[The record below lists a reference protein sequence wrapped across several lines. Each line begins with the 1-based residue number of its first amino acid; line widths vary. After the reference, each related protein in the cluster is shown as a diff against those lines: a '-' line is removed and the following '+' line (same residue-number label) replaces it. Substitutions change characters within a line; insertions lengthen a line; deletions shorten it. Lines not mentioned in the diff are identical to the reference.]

1 MVDKYTVCYDK
12 ELAENCIYGS
22 DFVREILGIQNNHT
36 DIFVKSREYPI
47 SNKKLEGF
55 IRLNEER
62 DYYQQNPVKFFE
74 DFFRIQMLD
83 SQAYLMQSAWPTK
96 NVVVCASRAW
106 GKSIWISWFV
116 MGKQMLSSVPWNC
129 YVASGSAE
137 QSATTFRKLEDVAN
151 DRISSL
157 RGSTGRLFKNEVV
170 INAANGD
177 GFSHNPSGFT
187 YKIYNDSFTK
197 TLSSNVDKSR
207 GARSDCVVFDECGFL
222 DGNLIEVYK
231 AFCAVDNS
239 FATGFDENGNSIDMV
254 RLMAIPQSPPKQLI
268 YVSSASSVDT
278 EFYKIY
284 RDYSKQMIAGDPDYF
299 VANIDCELAMRPTIH
314 NVPTVSALTRDMI
327 DATMR
332 TNPIKGRR
340 EYYCEFSEDAGA
352 DAIIKRGVITRNEE
366 TRVPL
371 LYNDTGDKK
380 FILAYD
386 PARSMDNS
394 VITVIEVYNVEQVDG
409 SIDTRGRIVNC
420 VNLMD
425 VGKKTKTPMQ
435 TPDQIRYLKQ
445 MILDYNGGADGYG
458 NIIAVYIDAGSGGG
472 GVNIADYLMSD
483 WETADGIVHRGLI
496 DKEYSAEYVSRFPN
510 AVDKVKLLSPS
521 AYKSVIYESLIEMLN
536 QDKISFTS
544 SYDNKGY
551 LTLFDIDEETLAKK
565 QEEIS
570 EKLKKK
576 NLNQK
581 QFEEKMA
588 EELAKIQSVNTRIQK
603 LTWQEEL
610 ALANIDALKEE
621 VVNIVRKKRD
631 SGRDS
636 FDLTPEKAR
645 ILHDDRSYTLAM
657 ASYGL
662 AQERRKL
669 LLNKKPKTDPKTL
682 AKQLTIRR
690 GSYGGKKI

>member
-1 MVDKYTVCYDK
+1 MNSYTVCYDK
-12 ELAENCIYGS
+12 DLAEKCIYGS
-22 DFVREILGIQNNHT
+22 DFVKDILSSHP
-36 DIFVKSREYPI
+36 DIYLRQKDYSI

-74 DFFRIQMLD
+74 DFFRIQLLD

-106 GKSIWISWFV
+106 GKSLWVVWFI
-116 MGKQMLSSVPWNC
+116 MAKQMLSSEPWNC
-129 YVASGSAE
+129 YIASGSSE

-151 DRISSL
+151 DRITSL

-170 INAANGD
+170 VNAASGD
-177 GFSHNPSGFT
+177 GFSHNPSGFM
-187 YKIYNDSFTK
+187 YKVYNDSFTR
-197 TLSSNVDKSR
+197 TLSSNVDR
-207 GARSDCVVFDECGFL
+207 GRGFRSDCVVFDECGFL

-239 FATGFDENGNSIDMV
+239 FATGFDENGNSIDII
-254 RLMAIPQSPPKQLI
+254 RLMAMPQSPPKQLI
-268 YVSSASSVDT
+268 YISSASSVDT

-327 DATMR
+327 EATMR

-371 LYNDTGDKK
+371 LYNDTGEKR

-394 VITVIEVYNVEQVDG
+394 VIGVMELYEVELVDG
-409 SIDTRGRIVNC
+409 SKDLRGRIVNC
-420 VNLMD
+420 ANLMD
-425 VGKKTKTPMQ
+425 VGKKLKTPMQ
-435 TPDQIRYLKQ
+435 TPDQVRYLKK
-445 MILDYNGGADGYG
+445 MILDYNAGIDGYG
-458 NIIAVYIDAGSGGG
+458 NIVGIYIDAGSGGG
-472 GVNIADYLMSD
+472 GVNIADYLMQD

-496 DKEYSAEYVSRFPN
+496 DREYSSDYVSKFPN
-510 AVDKVKLLSPS
+510 AVDRIKLLSPT
-521 AYKSVIYESLIEMLN
+521 AYKSIIYESLIEMMN
-536 QDKISFTS
+536 QDKISFTAA
-544 SYDNKGY
+544 YDNKGY
-551 LTLFDIDEETLAKK
+551 LTLFDIDEEALAEERKK
-565 QEEIS
+565 ITERLQ
-570 EKLKKK
+570 KKK
-576 NLNQK
+576 LNQH
-581 QFEEKMA
+581 QFEEKLN
-588 EELAKIQSVNTRIQK
+588 EELMKVQSVNTRLQK
-603 LTWQEEL
+603 LSWQEEL
-610 ALANIDALKEE
+610 ALANIDAMKEE
-621 VVNIVRKKRD
+621 AVNMVRKKRD

-636 FDLTPEKAR
+636 FELTPERAR
-645 ILHDDRSYTLAM
+645 ILHDDRAYVLAM
-657 ASYGL
+657 LAYGL

-669 LLNKKPKTDPKTL
+669 ILNKKPKQDSKSL
-682 AKQLTIRR
+682 VSQLTIRR
-690 GSYGGKKI
+690 GSYGGKTI

>member
-1 MVDKYTVCYDK
+1 MMDNYKVCYDSQ
-12 ELAENCIYGS
+12 LAEQCIYGS
-22 DFVREILGIQNNHT
+22 DFVKEILGIQDNYSS
-36 DIFVKSREYPI
+36 VYVPKREYPI

-62 DYYQQNPVKFFE
+62 NYYQQNPVKFFE
-74 DFFRIQMLD
+74 DFFRIQLLD

-96 NVVVCASRAW
+96 NVIICASRAW

-116 MGKQMLSSVPWNC
+116 MGKQMLSSDPWNC
-129 YVASGSAE
+129 YIASGSSQ

-157 RGSTGRLFKNEVV
+157 RGSTGKLFKNEVV
-170 INAANGD
+170 INAAAGD
-177 GFSHNPSGFT
+177 GFSHNPAGFE
-187 YKIYNDSFTK
+187 YKIYNDSFTR
-197 TLSSNVDKSR
+197 TLSSNVDRAR

-231 AFCAVDNS
+231 AFCAVDNA

-254 RLMAIPQSPPKQLI
+254 RLMAIPKSPPKQLI

-278 EFYKIY
+278 EFYKLY

-327 DATMR
+327 EATMR

-371 LYNDTGDKK
+371 LYNDTGDKR

-394 VITVIEVYNVEQVDG
+394 VIGVMELYTVKLIDG
-409 SIDTRGRIVNC
+409 SDDLRGRIVNC
-420 VNLMD
+420 ANLLD
-425 VGKKTKTPMQ
+425 VGKKLKTPMQ

-445 MILDYNGGADGYG
+445 MILDYNAGIDAYG
-458 NIIAVYIDAGSGGG
+458 NISNIYIDAGSGGG
-472 GVNIADYLMSD
+472 GVNIADYLMQD

-496 DKEYSAEYVSRFPN
+496 DREYSADYVSRFPN
-510 AVDKVKLLSPS
+510 AVDKVRLLSPT
-521 AYKSVIYESLIEMLN
+521 AYKSVIYESLIEMMN
-536 QDKISFTS
+536 QDKISFTAA
-544 SYDNKGY
+544 YDNKGY
-551 LTLFDIDEETLAKK
+551 LTLFDIDEETLKK
-565 QEEIS
+565 ER
-570 EKLKKK
+570 EKITERLQKKK
-576 NLNQK
+576 LNQK
-581 QFEEKMA
+581 EFEEKLE
-588 EELAKIQSVNTRIQK
+588 EELDKVQSVNTRIQK
-603 LTWQEEL
+603 LSWQEEL
-610 ALANIDALKEE
+610 ALANIDAMKEE
-621 VVNIVRKKRD
+621 V
-631 SGRDS
+631 
-636 FDLTPEKAR
+636 DLRLRFGVTQ
-645 ILHDDRSYTLAM
+645 I
-657 ASYGL
+657 
-662 AQERRKL
+662 
-669 LLNKKPKTDPKTL
+669 
-682 AKQLTIRR
+682 
-690 GSYGGKKI
+690 

>member
-1 MVDKYTVCYDK
+1 MNNYNVCYDDK
-12 ELAENCIYGS
+12 IANQCIYGS
-22 DFVREILGIQNNHT
+22 DFVKEILGIENHHN
-36 DIFVKSREYPI
+36 DIFAPQREYPI

-62 DYYQQNPVKFFE
+62 NYYQQNPVKFYE
-74 DFFRIQMLD
+74 DFFRIQLLD

-106 GKSIWISWFV
+106 GKSLWIVLFI
-116 MGKQMLSSVPWNC
+116 MGKQMLSSEPWNC
-129 YVASGSAE
+129 YIASGSSQ

-157 RGSTGRLFKNEVV
+157 RGSTGKIFKNEVV
-170 INAANGD
+170 VNAAAGD
-177 GFSHNPSGFT
+177 GFSHNPSGFE
-187 YKIYNDSFTK
+187 YKVYNDAFTR
-197 TLSSNVDKSR
+197 TLSSNVDRAR

-231 AFCAVDNS
+231 AFCAVDNT

-254 RLMAIPQSPPKQLI
+254 RLMAMPQSPPKQLI

-327 DATMR
+327 EATMR

-371 LYNDTGDKK
+371 LYNDTGEKR

-394 VITVIEVYNVEQVDG
+394 VIGVMEVYPVTLVDG
-409 SIDTRGRIVNC
+409 SIDLRGRIVNC
-420 VNLMD
+420 VNLVD
-425 VGKKTKTPMQ
+425 VGKKLKTPMQ

-445 MILDYNGGADGYG
+445 MILDYNAGIDGYG
-458 NIIAVYIDAGSGGG
+458 NIINVYIDAGAGGG
-472 GVNIADYLMSD
+472 GVNVADYLMQD

-496 DKEYSAEYVSRFPN
+496 DHEYSADYVSRFPN
-510 AVDKVKLLSPS
+510 AVNKIRLLSPS
-521 AYKSVIYESLIEMLN
+521 AYKSVIYESLIEMMN

-544 SYDNKGY
+544 AYDNKGF
-551 LTLFDIDEETLAKK
+551 LTLFDIDEKTLA
-565 QEEIS
+565 EEREKIS
-570 EKLKKK
+570 ERLKKK
-576 NLNQK
+576 KLNQK
-581 QFEEKMA
+581 DFEEKLA
-588 EELAKIQSVNTRIQK
+588 EELDKVQSVNTRIQK

-610 ALANIDALKEE
+610 ALANIDAMKEE
-621 VVNIVRKKRD
+621 VVNMVRKKRE

-636 FDLTPEKAR
+636 FELTPEKAR
-645 ILHDDRSYTLAM
+645 ILHDDRSYVLAM
-657 ASYGL
+657 MAYGL

-669 LLNKKPKTDPKTL
+669 ILNRKPKTDAKTL
-682 AKQLTIRR
+682 ASQLTIRR
-690 GSYGGKKI
+690 GSYGGKII

>member
-1 MVDKYTVCYDK
+1 MDNYKVCYSK
-12 ELAENCIYGS
+12 EIADQCIYGS
-22 DFVREILGIQNNHT
+22 DFVRDILGIQNHHD
-36 DIFVKSREYPI
+36 DIFVPHRDYPI

-55 IRLNEER
+55 LRLSEER
-62 DYYQQNPVKFFE
+62 DYYQKNPVKFYE
-74 DFFRIQMLD
+74 DFFRIQLLD
-83 SQAYLMQSAWPTK
+83 SQAYLMQAAWPTK

-106 GKSIWISWFV
+106 GKSLWIVLFA
-116 MGKQMLSSVPWNC
+116 MGKQMLSSDPWNC
-129 YVASGSAE
+129 YIASGSSQ

-157 RGSTGRLFKNEVV
+157 RGSTGKLFKNEVV
-170 INAANGD
+170 QNAAAGD
-177 GFSHNPSGFT
+177 GFSHNPSGFE
-187 YKIYNDSFTK
+187 YKIYNDSFTR
-197 TLSSNVDKSR
+197 TLSSNVDRAR
-207 GARSDCVVFDECGFL
+207 GARSDCVIFDECGFL

-254 RLMAIPQSPPKQLI
+254 RLMAMPQSPPKQLV

-278 EFYKIY
+278 EFYKLY

-314 NVPTVSALTRDMI
+314 NVPTVSALTKDMI
-327 DATMR
+327 EATMR

-371 LYNDTGDKK
+371 LYNDTGEKR

-394 VITVIEVYNVEQVDG
+394 VIGVMELYPVELIDG
-409 SIDTRGRIVNC
+409 SVDLRGRIVNC
-420 VNLMD
+420 ANLMD
-425 VGKKTKTPMQ
+425 VGKKLKTPMQ

-445 MILDYNGGADGYG
+445 MILDYNAGIDAYG
-458 NIIAVYIDAGSGGG
+458 NIVNIYIDAGSGGG
-472 GVNIADYLMSD
+472 GVNIADYLMQD

-496 DKEYSAEYVSRFPN
+496 DREYSADYVPRFPN
-510 AVDKVKLLSPS
+510 AVDKVKLLSPT
-521 AYKSVIYESLIEMLN
+521 AYKSVIYESLIEMMN
-536 QDKISFTS
+536 QNKISFTAA
-544 SYDNKGY
+544 YDNKGY
-551 LTLFDIDEETLAKK
+551 LTLFDIDEETLAKEREK
-565 QEEIS
+565 IV

-576 NLNQK
+576 KLNQK
-581 QFEEKMA
+581 DFEDQLA
-588 EELAKIQSVNTRIQK
+588 EELEKVQSVRTRIQK

-610 ALANIDALKEE
+610 ALANIDATKEE

-645 ILHDDRSYTLAM
+645 ILHDDRA
-657 ASYGL
+657 
-662 AQERRKL
+662 
-669 LLNKKPKTDPKTL
+669 LN
-682 AKQLTIRR
+682 ACARAA
-690 GSYGGKKI
+690 

>member
-1 MVDKYTVCYDK
+1 MDNYRVCYND
-12 ELAENCIYGS
+12 AIANQCIYGS
-22 DFVREILGIQNNHT
+22 DFVREILGIENQYNNVYVPHR
-36 DIFVKSREYPI
+36 DYPI

-62 DYYQQNPVKFFE
+62 DYYQQNPVKFYE
-74 DFFRIQMLD
+74 DFFRIQLLD

-106 GKSIWISWFV
+106 GKSLWIVLFT
-116 MGKQMLSSVPWNC
+116 MGKQMLSSEPWNC
-129 YVASGSAE
+129 YIASGSSQ

-157 RGSTGRLFKNEVV
+157 RGSTGKIFKNEVV
-170 INAANGD
+170 ISAAAGD
-177 GFSHNPSGFT
+177 GFSHNPAGFE
-187 YKIYNDSFTK
+187 YKIYNDSFTR
-197 TLSSNVDKSR
+197 TLSSNVDRAR

-254 RLMAIPQSPPKQLI
+254 RLMAMPQSPPKQLI

-327 DATMR
+327 EATMR

-371 LYNDTGDKK
+371 LYNDTGDKQ

-394 VITVIEVYNVEQVDG
+394 VIGVMELYTVKMVDG
-409 SIDTRGRIVNC
+409 SEDLRGRIVNC
-420 VNLMD
+420 ANLMD
-425 VGKKTKTPMQ
+425 VGKKLKTPMQ

-445 MILDYNGGADGYG
+445 MILDYNAGADAYG
-458 NIIAVYIDAGSGGG
+458 NICDIYIDAGSGGG
-472 GVNIADYLMSD
+472 GVNIADYLMHD

-496 DKEYSAEYVSRFPN
+496 DREYSADYVPRFPN
-510 AVDKVKLLSPS
+510 AVDKIKLLSPS
-521 AYKSVIYESLIEMLN
+521 GYKSIIYESLIEMMN

-544 SYDNKGY
+544 AYDNKGY
-551 LTLFDIDEETLAKK
+551 LTLFDIDEETLRIEREK
-565 QEEIS
+565 IT
-570 EKLKKK
+570 EKLQKK
-576 NLNQK
+576 NLNQRD
-581 QFEEKMA
+581 FEAKLA
-588 EELAKIQSVNTRIQK
+588 EELDKVQAVNTRIQK
-603 LTWQEEL
+603 LSWQEEL
-610 ALANIDALKEE
+610 ALANIDAMKEE
-621 VVNIVRKKRD
+621 VVNIVRKKRE

-645 ILHDDRSYTLAM
+645 ILHDDRAYVLALL
-657 ASYGL
+657 AYGL
-662 AQERRKL
+662 SQERRKMI
-669 LLNKKPKTDPKTL
+669 LNRPKKTDVNSL
-682 AKQLTIRR
+682 VSQLTIRR
-690 GSYGGKKI
+690 GSYGGKII

>member
-1 MVDKYTVCYDK
+1 MDNYRVCYND
-12 ELAENCIYGS
+12 AIANQCIYGS
-22 DFVREILGIQNNHT
+22 DFVREILGIENHYNNVYVPHR
-36 DIFVKSREYPI
+36 DYPI

-62 DYYQQNPVKFFE
+62 DYYQQNPVKFYE
-74 DFFRIQMLD
+74 DFFRIQLLD
-83 SQAYLMQSAWPTK
+83 SQAYLMQAAWPTK

-106 GKSIWISWFV
+106 GKSLWIVLFT
-116 MGKQMLSSVPWNC
+116 MGKQMLSSEPWNC
-129 YVASGSAE
+129 YIASGSSQ

-157 RGSTGRLFKNEVV
+157 RGSTGKIFKNEVV
-170 INAANGD
+170 INAAAGD
-177 GFSHNPSGFT
+177 GFSHNPAGFE
-187 YKIYNDSFTK
+187 YKIYNDSFTR
-197 TLSSNVDKSR
+197 TLSSNVDRAR

-254 RLMAIPQSPPKQLI
+254 RLMAMPQSPPKQLI

-284 RDYSKQMIAGDPDYF
+284 RDYSRQMIAGDPDYF

-327 DATMR
+327 EATMR

-371 LYNDTGDKK
+371 LYNDTGDKQ

-394 VITVIEVYNVEQVDG
+394 VIGVMELYTVKMVDG
-409 SIDTRGRIVNC
+409 SEDLRGRIVNC
-420 VNLMD
+420 ANLMD
-425 VGKKTKTPMQ
+425 VGKKLKTPMQ

-445 MILDYNGGADGYG
+445 MILDYNAGADAYG
-458 NIIAVYIDAGSGGG
+458 NICDIYIDAGSGGG
-472 GVNIADYLMSD
+472 GVNIADYLMHD

-496 DKEYSAEYVSRFPN
+496 DREYSADYVPRFPN
-510 AVDKVKLLSPS
+510 AVDKIKLLSPS
-521 AYKSVIYESLIEMLN
+521 GYKSIIYESLIEMMN

-544 SYDNKGY
+544 AYDNKGY
-551 LTLFDIDEETLAKK
+551 LTLFDIDEETLRIEREK
-565 QEEIS
+565 IT
-570 EKLKKK
+570 EKLQKK
-576 NLNQK
+576 NLNQRD
-581 QFEEKMA
+581 FEAKLA
-588 EELAKIQSVNTRIQK
+588 EELDKVQAVNTRIQK
-603 LTWQEEL
+603 LSWQEEL
-610 ALANIDALKEE
+610 ALANIDAMKEE
-621 VVNIVRKKRD
+621 VVNIVRKKRE

-645 ILHDDRSYTLAM
+645 ILHDDRAYVLALL
-657 ASYGL
+657 AYGL
-662 AQERRKL
+662 SQERRKMI
-669 LLNKKPKTDPKTL
+669 LNRPKKTDVNSL
-682 AKQLTIRR
+682 VSQLTIRR
-690 GSYGGKKI
+690 GSYGGKII

>member
-1 MVDKYTVCYDK
+1 MDSYKVVYSDEIANK
-12 ELAENCIYGS
+12 CIYGG
-22 DFVREILGIQNNHT
+22 DFVKEILGIENGYNDVYVPHR
-36 DIFVKSREYPI
+36 DYPI

-62 DYYQQNPVKFFE
+62 DYYQKNPVKFYE
-74 DFFRIQMLD
+74 DFFRIQLLD

-106 GKSIWISWFV
+106 GKSLWIVLFA
-116 MGKQMLSSVPWNC
+116 MGKQMLSSDPWNC
-129 YVASGSAE
+129 YIASGSSQ

-151 DRISSL
+151 DRIASL

-170 INAANGD
+170 VNAAAGD
-177 GFSHNPSGFT
+177 GFSHNPSGFE
-187 YKIYNDSFTK
+187 YKIYNDSFTR
-197 TLSSNVDKSR
+197 TLSSNVDRAR
-207 GARSDCVVFDECGFL
+207 GARADCVFFDECGFL

-231 AFCAVDNS
+231 AFCAVDNA

-254 RLMAIPQSPPKQLI
+254 RLMAMPQTPPKQLI

-278 EFYKIY
+278 EFYKLY

-314 NVPTVSALTRDMI
+314 NIPTVSALTRDMI
-327 DATMR
+327 EATMR
-332 TNPIKGRR
+332 TNPLKGRR

-371 LYNDTGDKK
+371 LFNDTGDKK

-394 VITVIEVYNVEQVDG
+394 VIGVMELYTVKQTDG
-409 SIDTRGRIVNC
+409 SDDLRGRIVNC
-420 VNLMD
+420 ANLMD
-425 VGKKTKTPMQ
+425 VGKKLKTPMQ

-445 MILDYNGGADGYG
+445 MILDYNAGMDAYG
-458 NIIAVYIDAGSGGG
+458 NICNIYIDAGSGGG
-472 GVNIADYLMSD
+472 GVNIADYLMQD
-483 WETADGIVHRGLI
+483 WESVDGIVHRGLI
-496 DKEYSAEYVSRFPN
+496 DREYSSDYVPRFPN
-510 AVDKVKLLSPS
+510 AVDKIRLLSPS
-521 AYKSVIYESLIEMLN
+521 SYKSVIYESLIEMMN
-536 QDKISFTS
+536 QNKISFTS
-544 SYDNKGY
+544 AYDNKGY
-551 LTLFDIDEETLAKK
+551 LTLFDIDEETLRK
-565 QEEIS
+565 ER
-570 EKLKKK
+570 EKITERLQKKK
-576 NLNQK
+576 LNQ
-581 QFEEKMA
+581 QEFEQKLA
-588 EELAKIQSVNTRIQK
+588 EELDKVQSVNTRIQK

-610 ALANIDALKEE
+610 ALANIDAMKEE

-645 ILHDDRSYTLAM
+645 ILHDDRAYVLALL
-657 ASYGL
+657 AYGL
-662 AQERRKL
+662 SQERRKMI
-669 LLNKKPKTDPKTL
+669 LNRPKKTD
-682 AKQLTIRR
+682 AKSLVSQRTIRR
-690 GSYGGKKI
+690 GSYGGKTI

>member
-1 MVDKYTVCYDK
+1 MEYKACY
-12 ELAENCIYGS
+12 EPTLAEKCVYGS
-22 DFVREILGIQNNHT
+22 DFVREILGVENGYSN
-36 DIFVKSREYPI
+36 IFLKPREYPI

-62 DYYQQNPVKFFE
+62 NYYQQNPVKFFE
-74 DFFRIQMLD
+74 DFFRTQLLD
-83 SQAYLMQSAWPTK
+83 SQAYLMQAAWPTK
-96 NVVVCASRAW
+96 NVVIVASRAF
-106 GKSIWISWFV
+106 GKSLWIAWFI
-116 MGKQMLSSVPWNC
+116 MAKQMLSSDPWNC
-129 YVASGSAE
+129 YIASGSAE

-157 RGSTGRLFKNEVV
+157 RGSTGKLFKNEVV
-170 INAANGD
+170 VNAANGD

-197 TLSSNVDKSR
+197 TLSSNVDRSR

-239 FATGFDENGNSIDMV
+239 FATGFDDNGNSIDMV
-254 RLMAIPQSPPKQLI
+254 RLMAMPQSLPKQLV

-327 DATMR
+327 EATMR

-352 DAIIKRGVITRNEE
+352 DAIIRRGVITRNEE

-371 LYNDTGDKK
+371 LYNDTGDKR

-394 VITVIEVYNVEQVDG
+394 VIGVMELYTVMQVDG
-409 SIDTRGRIVNC
+409 SLDLRGRIVNC
-420 VNLMD
+420 ANLMD
-425 VGKKTKTPMQ
+425 VGKKLKTPMQ
-435 TPDQIRYLKQ
+435 TPDQVRYLKQ
-445 MILDYNGGADGYG
+445 MILDYNAGADAYG
-458 NIIAVYIDAGSGGG
+458 NIANVYIDAGSGGG
-472 GVNIADYLMSD
+472 GVNIGDYLMQD
-483 WETADGIVHRGLI
+483 WETGDGIIHRGLI
-496 DKEYSAEYVSRFPN
+496 DKEYSSEYVGKFPN
-510 AVDKVKLLSPS
+510 AVDKIKLLSPS
-521 AYKSVIYESLIEMLN
+521 AYKPIIFESLIEMMN

-544 SYDNKGY
+544 EYDNKGY
-551 LTLFDIDEETLAKK
+551 LTIFDIDEDLLAK
-565 QEEIS
+565 ER
-570 EKLKKK
+570 EKIIESLQKKK
-576 NLNQK
+576 LNQK
-581 QFEEKMA
+581 QFEEQLEA
-588 EELAKIQSVNTRIQK
+588 ELDKVQSVNTKVQR

-610 ALANIDALKEE
+610 ALANIDAMKEE
-621 VVNIVRKKRD
+621 ITSIVRKKRD

-636 FDLTPEKAR
+636 FDLTPERAR
-645 ILHDDRSYTLAM
+645 ILHDDRAYVLAM
-657 ASYGL
+657 LGYGL

-669 LLNKKPKTDPKTL
+669 LLNKKPKTDTKTL
-682 AKQLTIRR
+682 AQKLTIRR
-690 GSYGGKKI
+690 GSYGGKII

>member
-1 MVDKYTVCYDK
+1 MIQPYTVYYND
-12 ELAENCIYGS
+12 ELANKCIYGS
-22 DFVREILGIQNNHT
+22 DFVKDILGVQNGYH
-36 DIFVKSREYPI
+36 DIYMRKQEYPI

-55 IRLNEER
+55 IRLDEER
-62 DYYQQNPVKFFE
+62 DYYQQNPIKFYE
-74 DFFRIQMLD
+74 DFFRIQLLD

-96 NVVVCASRAW
+96 NVLIVASRAW
-106 GKSIWISWFV
+106 GKSFWIGLFV
-116 MGKQMLSSVPWNC
+116 MGKQMLSSEPWNC
-129 YVASGSAE
+129 YIASGSSQ
-137 QSATTFRKLEDVAN
+137 QSATTFRKLEDIAN

-157 RGSTGRLFKNEVV
+157 RGSTGKLFKNEVV

-177 GFSHNPSGFT
+177 GFSHNPSGFE
-187 YKIYNDSFTK
+187 YRIYNDSFTR
-197 TLSSNVDKSR
+197 TLSSNVDRAR

-254 RLMAIPQSPPKQLI
+254 RLMAMPTTPPKQI
-268 YVSSASSVDT
+268 ISVSSASSVDT
-278 EFYKIY
+278 EFYKMY

-314 NVPTVSALTRDMI
+314 NIPTVSALTRDMI
-327 DATMR
+327 EATMR

-371 LYNDTGDKK
+371 LHNDDGRKQ

-394 VITVIEVYNVEQVDG
+394 VIGVMEIYPVKLIDG
-409 SIDTRGRIVNC
+409 STDLRGRIVNV

-425 VGKKTKTPMQ
+425 ISKKTKTPMQ
-435 TPDQIRYLKQ
+435 TPDQVRYLKQ
-445 MILDYNGGADGYG
+445 MVLDYNAGVDTYG
-458 NIIAVYIDAGSGGG
+458 NILGIYIDAGSGGG
-472 GVNIADYLMSD
+472 GVNIGDFLMQD

-496 DKEYSAEYVSRFPN
+496 DKEYSSEYVSRFPN
-510 AVDKVKLLSPS
+510 AVNKIRLLSPT
-521 AYKSVIYESLIEMLN
+521 AYKSVIYESMIEMLN
-536 QDKISFTS
+536 QNKVSFTA

-551 LTLFDIDEETLAKK
+551 LTIFDIDEETLRAEREKIEEKLRKK
-565 QEEIS
+565 KLNQEE
-570 EKLKKK
+570 
-576 NLNQK
+576 
-581 QFEEKMA
+581 FEEQMR
-588 EELAKIQSVNTRIQK
+588 EELDKVQSVNTRIQK
-603 LTWQEEL
+603 LNWQEEL
-610 ALANIDALKEE
+610 ALANIDAMKEE

-645 ILHDDRSYTLAM
+645 ILHDDRSYVLAM
-657 ASYGL
+657 LCYGL
-662 AQERRKL
+662 SQERRKL
-669 LLNKKPKTDPKTL
+669 ILNKKSHPDAKTL
-682 AKQLTIRR
+682 VQQLTIRR
-690 GSYGGKKI
+690 GSFSGKTI

>member
-1 MVDKYTVCYDK
+1 MNNYNVCYDK
-12 ELAENCIYGS
+12 DLAESCIYGS
-22 DFVREILGIQNNHT
+22 DFVKEILGLNNHNEV
-36 DIFVKSREYPI
+36 FVHHRDYPI

-62 DYYQQNPVKFFE
+62 DYYQQNPVKFFQ
-74 DFFRIQMLD
+74 DFFRIQLLD
-83 SQAYLMQSAWPTK
+83 SQAYIMQAAWPVK
-96 NVVVCASRAW
+96 NIVVCASRAW
-106 GKSIWISWFV
+106 GKSLWVVWFI
-116 MGKQMLSSVPWNC
+116 MAKQMLSSEPWNC
-129 YVASGSAE
+129 YIASGSSE

-151 DRISSL
+151 DRITSL
-157 RGSTGRLFKNEVV
+157 RGSTGKLFKNEVV
-170 INAANGD
+170 VNAASGD
-177 GFSHNPSGFT
+177 GFSHNPSGFM
-187 YKIYNDSFTK
+187 YKVYNDAFTR
-197 TLSSNVDKSR
+197 TLSSNVDR
-207 GARSDCVVFDECGFL
+207 GRGFRSDCVVFDECGFL

-239 FATGFDENGNSIDMV
+239 FATGFDENGNSIDIV
-254 RLMAIPQSPPKQLI
+254 RLMAMPQSPPKQLI
-268 YVSSASSVDT
+268 YISSASSVDT

-327 DATMR
+327 EATMR

-366 TRVPL
+366 TRPPL

-394 VITVIEVYNVEQVDG
+394 VIGVLEVYPVTLVDG
-409 SIDTRGRIVNC
+409 STDLRGRIVNC
-420 VNLMD
+420 ANLMD
-425 VGKKTKTPMQ
+425 VGKKMKTPMQ
-435 TPDQIRYLKQ
+435 TPDQVRYLKQ
-445 MILDYNGGADGYG
+445 MILDYNAGIDAYG
-458 NIIAVYIDAGSGGG
+458 NILGVYIDAGSGGG
-472 GVNIADYLMSD
+472 GVNIADYLMQD
-483 WETADGIVHRGLI
+483 WETADGIIHRGLI
-496 DKEYSAEYVSRFPN
+496 DREYSSDYVSKFPN
-510 AVDKVKLLSPS
+510 AVDKVRLLSPT
-521 AYKSVIYESLIEMLN
+521 AYKSVIYESLIEMMN

-544 SYDNKGY
+544 PYDNKGF
-551 LTLFDIDEETLAKK
+551 LTLFDIDEETLAKEREK
-565 QEEIS
+565 IV

-576 NLNQK
+576 KLNQK
-581 QFEEKMA
+581 DFEDQLA
-588 EELAKIQSVNTRIQK
+588 EELEKVQSVRTRIQK

-610 ALANIDALKEE
+610 ALANIDATKEE

-645 ILHDDRSYTLAM
+645 ILHDDRA
-657 ASYGL
+657 
-662 AQERRKL
+662 
-669 LLNKKPKTDPKTL
+669 LN
-682 AKQLTIRR
+682 ACARAA
-690 GSYGGKKI
+690 

>member
-1 MVDKYTVCYDK
+1 MDNYRVCYDAQ
-12 ELAENCIYGS
+12 LAEQCIYGS
-22 DFVREILGIQNNHT
+22 DFVREILGIQDNYSSV
-36 DIFVKSREYPI
+36 FVQSRDYPI

-62 DYYQQNPVKFFE
+62 NYYQQNPVKFFE
-74 DFFRIQMLD
+74 DFFRIQLLD

-96 NVVVCASRAW
+96 NVIICASRAW

-116 MGKQMLSSVPWNC
+116 MGKQMLSSDPWNC
-129 YVASGSAE
+129 YIASGSSQ

-157 RGSTGRLFKNEVV
+157 RGSTGKIFKNEVV
-170 INAANGD
+170 VNAAAGD
-177 GFSHNPSGFT
+177 GFSHNPAGFE
-187 YKIYNDSFTK
+187 YKMYNDSFTR
-197 TLSSNVDKSR
+197 TLSSNVDRAR
-207 GARSDCVVFDECGFL
+207 GARADCVVFDECGFL

-231 AFCAVDNS
+231 AFCAVDNA

-254 RLMAIPQSPPKQLI
+254 RLMAVPQSPPKQLV

-278 EFYKIY
+278 EFYKLY

-327 DATMR
+327 EATMR
-332 TNPIKGRR
+332 TNPVKGRR

-371 LYNDTGDKK
+371 LYNDTGDKR

-394 VITVIEVYNVEQVDG
+394 VIGVMELYTVKQVDG
-409 SIDTRGRIVNC
+409 SEDLRGRIVNC
-420 VNLMD
+420 VNLLD
-425 VGKKTKTPMQ
+425 VGKKLKTPMQ

-445 MILDYNGGADGYG
+445 MILDYNAGMDAYG
-458 NIIAVYIDAGSGGG
+458 NISDVFIDAGSGGG

-483 WETADGIVHRGLI
+483 WETADGIIHRGLI
-496 DKEYSAEYVSRFPN
+496 DKEYSSEYISRFPN
-510 AVDKVKLLSPS
+510 AVDKVKLLSPT
-521 AYKSVIYESLIEMLN
+521 AYKSVIYESLIEMMN
-536 QDKISFTS
+536 QDKISFTAA
-544 SYDNKGY
+544 YDNKGY
-551 LTLFDIDEETLAKK
+551 LTLFDIDEETLKK
-565 QEEIS
+565 EREKIT
-570 EKLKKK
+570 EKLQKKK
-576 NLNQK
+576 LNQRE
-581 QFEEKMA
+581 FEEKLA
-588 EELAKIQSVNTRIQK
+588 EELDKVQSVNTRIQK

-610 ALANIDALKEE
+610 ALANIDAMKEE
-621 VVNIVRKKRD
+621 CVNIVRKKRD

-645 ILHDDRSYTLAM
+645 IMHDDRAYVLAM
-657 ASYGL
+657 LAYGL

-669 LLNKKPKTDPKTL
+669 ILNRKPKAD
-682 AKQLTIRR
+682 AKSLVSQLTIRR
-690 GSYGGKKI
+690 GSYGGKII

>member
-1 MVDKYTVCYDK
+1 MIKYNVFYDSN
-12 ELAENCIYGS
+12 LANQCIYGS
-22 DFVREILGIQNNHT
+22 DFVMDILGIENNHS
-36 DIFVKSREYPI
+36 DIFVPHREYPI

-62 DYYQQNPVKFFE
+62 DYYQQNPIKFLE
-74 DFFRIQMLD
+74 DFFRIQPLD
-83 SQAYLMQSAWPTK
+83 SQAYVMQSAWATP
-96 NVVVCASRAW
+96 NVVICASRAW
-106 GKSIWISWFV
+106 GKSIWVSWFV
-116 MGKQMLSSVPWNC
+116 MEKQMLSSEPWNC
-129 YVASGSAE
+129 YIASGSSQ

-157 RGSTGRLFKNEVV
+157 RGSTGKLFKNEVV
-170 INAANGD
+170 INAAAGD
-177 GFSHNPSGFT
+177 GFSHNPAGFE
-187 YKIYNDSFTK
+187 YRIYNDSFTR

-254 RLMAIPQSPPKQLI
+254 RLMAMPQSPPKQLI
-268 YVSSASSVDT
+268 YISSASSVDT

-284 RDYSKQMIAGDPDYF
+284 RDYSKQMIAGNPNYF

-314 NVPTVSALTRDMI
+314 NVPTVSALTKEMI
-327 DATMR
+327 EATMR

-352 DAIIKRGVITRNEE
+352 DAIIKRGMITRNEE

-371 LYNDTGDKK
+371 LYNDTGDKR

-394 VITVIEVYNVEQVDG
+394 VIGAMELYTVKMVDG
-409 SIDTRGRIVNC
+409 SDDLRGRIVNC
-420 VNLMD
+420 ANLMD
-425 VGKKTKTPMQ
+425 VGKKMKTPMQ
-435 TPDQIRYLKQ
+435 TPDQVKYLKQ
-445 MILDYNGGADGYG
+445 MVLDYNAGMDAYG
-458 NIIAVYIDAGSGGG
+458 NICGVYIDAGSGGG
-472 GVNIADYLMSD
+472 GVNIADYLMQD
-483 WETADGIVHRGLI
+483 WETADGIIHRGLI
-496 DKEYSAEYVSRFPN
+496 DREYSSDYVPRFPN
-510 AVDKVKLLSPS
+510 AVDKIKLLSPT
-521 AYKSVIYESLIEMLN
+521 AYKSVIYESLIEMMN

-544 SYDNKGY
+544 AYDNKGY
-551 LTLFDIDEETLAKK
+551 LTLFDIDEETLKK
-565 QEEIS
+565 ERERIT

-576 NLNQK
+576 KLNQRD
-581 QFEEKMA
+581 FEEQL
-588 EELAKIQSVNTRIQK
+588 ESELDKVQSVNTRIQK
-603 LTWQEEL
+603 LSWQEEL
-610 ALANIDALKEE
+610 ALANIDAMKEE
-621 VVNIVRKKRD
+621 VVNIVRKKRE

-645 ILHDDRSYTLAM
+645 ILHDDRAYVLAM
-657 ASYGL
+657 LAYGL

-669 LLNKKPKTDPKTL
+669 LLNRKPKTDAQTL
-682 AKQLTIRR
+682 VNQLTIRR
-690 GSYGGKKI
+690 GSYGGKTI

>member
-1 MVDKYTVCYDK
+1 MDKYVACFDK
-12 ELAENCIYGS
+12 ELADKCVYGS
-22 DFVREILGIQNNHT
+22 DFVKEILGVDTIYARKT
-36 DIFVKSREYPI
+36 EYPI

-62 DYYQQNPVKFFE
+62 DYYQKNPVKFFE
-74 DFFRIQMLD
+74 DFFRIQLLD
-83 SQAYLMQSAWPTK
+83 SQAYTMQSAWPVK
-96 NVVVCASRAW
+96 NVVICASRAW
-106 GKSIWISWFV
+106 GKSLWVVWFI
-116 MGKQMLSSVPWNC
+116 MAKQMLSSEPWNC
-129 YVASGSAE
+129 YIASGSSE

-151 DRISSL
+151 DRITSL
-157 RGSTGRLFKNEVV
+157 RGSTGKLFKNEVV

-197 TLSSNVDKSR
+197 TLSSNVDRSR

-239 FATGFDENGNSIDMV
+239 FATGFDENGNSIDIV
-254 RLMAIPQSPPKQLI
+254 RLMAMPQSPPKQLI
-268 YVSSASSVDT
+268 YISSASSVDT

-284 RDYSKQMIAGDPDYF
+284 RDYSKQMIIGDPDYF

-327 DATMR
+327 EATMR

-371 LYNDTGDKK
+371 LHNDTGEKQ

-394 VITVIEVYNVEQVDG
+394 VIGAMEVYPVELIDG
-409 SIDTRGRIVNC
+409 SIDLRGRLVNV

-435 TPDQIRYLKQ
+435 TPDQVRYLKQ
-445 MILDYNGGADGYG
+445 MVLDYNAGIDAYG
-458 NIIAVYIDAGSGGG
+458 NIIGVYIDAGSGGG
-472 GVNIADYLMSD
+472 GVNISDFLMQD

-496 DKEYSAEYVSRFPN
+496 DKEYSSEYVSRFPN
-510 AVDKVKLLSPS
+510 AVDKIKLLSPT
-521 AYKSVIYESLIEMLN
+521 AYKSVIYESMIEMLN
-536 QDKISFTS
+536 QNKVSFTA

-551 LTLFDIDEETLAKK
+551 LTIFDIDEETLRKEREKIEEKLSKK
-565 QEEIS
+565 KLNQAEYEERMQEELD
-570 EKLKKK
+570 KV
-576 NLNQK
+576 
-581 QFEEKMA
+581 
-588 EELAKIQSVNTRIQK
+588 QSVNTRIQK
-603 LTWQEEL
+603 LSWQEEL
-610 ALANIDALKEE
+610 ALANIDAMKEE
-621 VVNIVRKKRD
+621 VVNMIRKKRE
-631 SGRDS
+631 SGKDS
-636 FDLTPEKAR
+636 FELTPEKAR
-645 ILHDDRSYTLAM
+645 VLHDDRSYVLAM
-657 ASYGL
+657 LCYGL

-669 LLNKKPKTDPKTL
+669 MLNRKSKADPKSL
-682 AKQLTIRR
+682 VQQLTIRR
-690 GSYGGKKI
+690 GSFSGKTI